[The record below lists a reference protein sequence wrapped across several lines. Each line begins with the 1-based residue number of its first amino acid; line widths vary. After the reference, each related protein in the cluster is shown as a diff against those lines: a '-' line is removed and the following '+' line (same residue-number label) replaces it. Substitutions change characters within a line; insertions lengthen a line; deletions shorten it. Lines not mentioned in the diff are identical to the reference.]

1 MTFEGVLAVFT
12 GSGVLV
18 NVLDVPPQTELLW
31 ERLLAEGAHQVGIL
45 VEVVDMT
52 LKKTIKASKSRKL
65 SARTTINIILTVYA
79 FLAFKPNLLHVSA
92 VDFLAEQN

>member
-1 MTFEGVLAVFT
+1 MTFERVLAVFT

-52 LKKTIKASKSRKL
+52 LNKKHQGSSQEESDCHIAHRCKKK
-65 SARTTINIILTVYA
+65 NY
-79 FLAFKPNLLHVSA
+79 KPL
-92 VDFLAEQN
+92 

>member
-1 MTFEGVLAVFT
+1 MTFERVLAVFT

-31 ERLLAEGAHQVGIL
+31 ERLLAEGAHQVGVL

-52 LKKTIKASKSRKL
+52 LKQ
-65 SARTTINIILTVYA
+65 V
-79 FLAFKPNLLHVSA
+79 KPGFTNY
-92 VDFLAEQN
+92 QPRG

>member
-18 NVLDVPPQTELLW
+18 NVLDVPPQAELLW

-52 LKKTIKASKSRKL
+52 LKKTHQGLVKKSVHADYHKL
-65 SARTTINIILTVYA
+65 KFDRVC
-79 FLAFKPNLLHVSA
+79 FLGF
-92 VDFLAEQN
+92 

>member
-1 MTFEGVLAVFT
+1 MTFERVLAVFT

-45 VEVVDMT
+45 VEVVNMT
-52 LKKTIKASKSRKL
+52 LKKTPPRSL
-65 SARTTINIILTVYA
+65 SQEKCPHGL
-79 FLAFKPNLLHVSA
+79 P
-92 VDFLAEQN
+92 